1 MTPIVTT
8 APFRPRA
15 RLLALLG
22 DQLIRDSGIAIF
34 ELVKNGYDA
43 DAEKVQV
50 TLNDIED
57 TENGKIIIR
66 DDGHGMDESVVK
78 NVWLEPGTDF
88 RREETKGRHRTPKF
102 GRAVLGEKGVG
113 RFASHKL
120 GRRICLT
127 TRRPGGQEISLHINW
142 EEFEAARYLEDTP
155 VKIEVRDPALFLGT
169 AHGTEIEISGLWKP
183 MTRAEVRELHRSITS
198 ICSPFAEPAGFNV
211 DLKMSPEKGWL
222 EGLLDFR
229 KVMDLAPYRAHAEV
243 GDIAVS
249 YDYDFVP
256 PGAMD
261 RVKGRQVQ
269 NKHHNLRA
277 MDLFK
282 NETRERI
289 GPFSIDIRIFDL
301 DREVLQFLSVETR
314 SLRDY
319 MRNNG
324 GIRVYRDGV
333 RVFDYGEPGNDWLEL
348 GTRRVNIPTK
358 RVSNNLLIGAVHL
371 SRSASVGLVE
381 KTNREGFIEDETY
394 ELFTTMVMESLVQV
408 EVERNIDKIR
418 VRKAYDPRNL
428 HEPVVEALD
437 ALRDELKRRGL
448 EKDLGD
454 YLIRIERQYRDT
466 RELLISAAGS
476 GLSLSVVVHEVE
488 KGLSSIS
495 SAIKRGA
502 TISDIKDIADH
513 LEELVDGL
521 TYLMRKSGRK
531 EERAS
536 ILIRQAINN
545 ISYRLRAHNVQIIDD
560 TASGGP
566 DASIKCTRR
575 LVIATLMN
583 LIDNSIYWLENKGA
597 TRKEIWMG
605 FDPDFEGGPALIVAD
620 NGPGFSDPPEML
632 VEPFMSRKPDGMGLG
647 LHIADQTMKSHQGS
661 LVFPE
666 RNQTHVPKGY
676 EGAIIAMQ
684 FPSAKQ

>member
-1 MTPIVTT
+1 
-8 APFRPRA
+8 
-15 RLLALLG
+15 
-22 DQLIRDSGIAIF
+22 
-34 ELVKNGYDA
+34 
-43 DAEKVQV
+43 
-50 TLNDIED
+50 
-57 TENGKIIIR
+57 
-66 DDGHGMDESVVK
+66 
-78 NVWLEPGTDF
+78 
-88 RREETKGRHRTPKF
+88 
-102 GRAVLGEKGVG
+102 
-113 RFASHKL
+113 
-120 GRRICLT
+120 
-127 TRRPGGQEISLHINW
+127 
-142 EEFEAARYLEDTP
+142 
-155 VKIEVRDPALFLGT
+155 
-169 AHGTEIEISGLWKP
+169 
-183 MTRAEVRELHRSITS
+183 
-198 ICSPFAEPAGFNV
+198 
-211 DLKMSPEKGWL
+211 
-222 EGLLDFR
+222 
-229 KVMDLAPYRAHAEV
+229 
-243 GDIAVS
+243 
-249 YDYDFVP
+249 
-256 PGAMD
+256 MD
-261 RVKGRQVQ
+261 RVKGRKVQ
-269 NKHHNLRA
+269 NKHHNLKT

-282 NETRERI
+282 KETREKI

-314 SLRDY
+314 ALRDY

-371 SRSASVGLVE
+371 SRAASVGLVE
-381 KTNREGFIEDETY
+381 KTNREGFIEDDTY
-394 ELFTTMVMESLVQV
+394 ELFTAMVMEALVQV

-437 ALRDELKRRGL
+437 ALREELKRRSL
-448 EKDLGD
+448 DKELGD
-454 YLIRIERQYRDT
+454 HLIRIERQYRDT

-502 TISDIKDIADH
+502 TISEIKDIADH

-521 TYLMRKSGRK
+521 TYLMRKSSRK
-531 EERAS
+531 DERAS

-545 ISYRLRAHNVQIIDD
+545 VSYRLRAHDIQIVDD
-560 TASGGP
+560 TATGGP

-597 TRKEIWMG
+597 SRKQIWMG
-605 FDPDFEGGPALIVAD
+605 LDPDFEGGPALVIAD
-620 NGPGFSDPPEML
+620 SGPGFADPPEML

-647 LHIADQTMKSHQGS
+647 LHIADQTMKAHQGS

-666 RNQTHVPKGY
+666 RSQTRVPKGY
-676 EGAIIAMQ
+676 EGAIVALQ
-684 FPSAKQ
+684 FPSLDK